1 MGNSTSRVTGLV
13 AAHNIAILDAGSQFG
28 GLIDRNIRELGLRTT
43 LLPLDT
49 KIEEL
54 TGYDAIVISGGPK
67 SVEAKDAYICDPRL
81 IDAGIPILGI
91 CYGLQLLAKLHG
103 GTVGPAGL
111 RQDGVQDI
119 SIVDTSTLFAD
130 LPGSQQVLMAHG
142 DSVLSAPNGFRVT
155 AQSEDLIAAIEND
168 ERKQYGIQFHPEVF
182 QTEYGPDI
190 FRNFLF
196 KITGLRPDYSLDDQ
210 ENEAIDYI
218 KDLVQDKDV
227 VVFVSGGVDSAVVAA
242 LIGKAIPK
250 EKIHAFHVD
259 TGFMRQDE
267 SKTVITALENAG
279 IEVTLLDMVELFS
292 TATTFIDGIETL
304 PLNQVTDPQTK
315 RKIIGDTFIQ
325 VRQKIL
331 SDYQLDEDS
340 VLAQGSLRP
349 DLIESGSSLASSKA
363 DTIKT
368 HHNDTEEVRKLRQ
381 KNYVVEPLQQMY
393 KDQVRALGKRLGLP
407 ESLIQRH
414 PFPGPGLA
422 IRVICSEAPF
432 KLDNHEQLQTNLD
445 SFLLTS
451 GFPDFIANLLPIQ
464 TVGVQGDGRSYKY
477 LCAVT
482 GPTDWKKLYELAL
495 LIPNHNHSINR
506 VAYLFGDSIDRS
518 SIGITPTHLTSDVLK
533 ELRTADAI
541 VTDLLANN
549 NLLSSLS
556 QMPVIV
562 FPVTFGKKGARSIAL
577 RPFKT
582 PDFMTGIAVG
592 PENGLPE
599 KVLDEMVNRI
609 LKEVPG
615 ITRVVLDMTGKPPGT
630 TEWE

>member
-1 MGNSTSRVTGLV
+1 MGNTTPRATV
-13 AAHNIAILDAGSQFG
+13 AASHNIAILDAGSQFG
-28 GLIDRNIRELGLRTT
+28 GLIDRNIRELGLRTS

-54 TGYDAIVISGGPK
+54 TNFDAIVISGGPK
-67 SVEAKDAYICDPRL
+67 SVEADDAYTCDARL
-81 IDAGIPILGI
+81 IDINIPILGI
-91 CYGLQLLAKLHG
+91 CYGLQLLAKMHG
-103 GTVGPAGL
+103 GSVGATGL
-111 RQDGVQDI
+111 RQDGAQDI
-119 SIVDTSTLFAD
+119 SIIETSSLFAG
-130 LPGSQQVLMAHG
+130 LPTSQRVLMAHG
-142 DSVLSAPNGFRVT
+142 DSVLKAPEGFRVT
-155 AQSEDLIAAIEND
+155 AKSEDLIAAIEND

-182 QTEYGPDI
+182 QTECGPDI

-196 KITGLRPDYSLDDQ
+196 KITGLQSDYSLDDQ
-210 ENEAIDYI
+210 ENEAIDYVKVI
-218 KDLVQDKDV
+218 VGDKDV

-250 EKIHAFHVD
+250 QKIHAFHVD
-259 TGFMRQDE
+259 TGFMRKDE
-267 SKTVITALENAG
+267 SKTVITALKNAG
-279 IEVTLLDMVELFS
+279 IEVTLLDMVTLFS
-292 TATTFIDGIETL
+292 KATTFIDGVETL

-315 RKIIGDTFIQ
+315 RKIIGDTFIT

-331 SDYQLDEDS
+331 TDYKLNEDS

-349 DLIESGSSLASSKA
+349 DLIESGSSLASNKA

-368 HHNDTEEVRKLRQ
+368 HHNDTEAVRELRQ

-407 ESLIQRH
+407 DSLVQRH

-422 IRVICSEAPF
+422 IRVICSDSPF
-432 KLDNHEQLQTNLD
+432 KLANHDQLQKDLD
-445 SFLLTS
+445 AFLTAS
-451 GFPDFIANLLPIQ
+451 GFTDFTAHLLPIQ

-482 GPTDWKKLYELAL
+482 GPTDWKRLYELAI

-506 VAYLFGDSIDRS
+506 VAYLFGEPIDRAT
-518 SIGITPTHLTSDVLK
+518 IDITPTHLNIEVLD
-533 ELRTADAI
+533 ELRSADAI
-541 VTDLLANN
+541 VTDLLASN
-549 NLLSSLS
+549 NLMGSLS

-562 FPVTFGKKGARSIAL
+562 FPVTFGKKGKRSVAL

-592 PENGLPE
+592 PESGLPE
-599 KVLDEMVNRI
+599 AVLNDMVSRI
-609 LKEVPG
+609 LKSVPG
-615 ITRVVLDMTGKPPGT
+615 ITRVALDMTGKPPGT